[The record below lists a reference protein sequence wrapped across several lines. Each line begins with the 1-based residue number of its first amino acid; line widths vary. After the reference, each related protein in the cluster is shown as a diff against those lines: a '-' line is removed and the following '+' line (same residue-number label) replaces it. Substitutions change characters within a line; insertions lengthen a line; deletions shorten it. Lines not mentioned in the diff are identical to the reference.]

1 MKRNKITYEIFGVFA
16 MALAALVF
24 VSCSTK
30 KNTWSRRAWHNMT
43 GHYNVWWNGNQ
54 SKKEGELALRQSVID
69 DYTKTL
75 PVFNYG
81 TKENATA
88 QNAKFDRTIE
98 KSAICIQK
106 HSMRFNGKEYVR
118 CIDDAFID
126 MAKAHFYKQDFVPA
140 RRTFDYANVSY
151 PTSRDHYTAN
161 LWLAKTYIATK
172 EYEKAEAVLQSLLV
186 TSASGEKLPK
196 YVQRNLDLV
205 FADYYI
211 AVGKEKEAVKYLRS
225 ALFTAKGKYDK
236 SRAMFILGQIYAD
249 QKEYAKATEQFK
261 NVIKTHPEYVM
272 TFESR
277 MNIAKCSAGSD
288 TTAML
293 KMLRKMLKDTK
304 NTNYKDRIYYA
315 MSDVVLREG
324 DRQAGIDYLRKSVA
338 ASRTNVNQK
347 IKSSMEVADMLFSD
361 GEYVL
366 SQAYFDTAVMS
377 MDRTYQGYDSLLNLS
392 VMLSDLVGN
401 LTTYDLNDSLLRLSA
416 MDTIHLY
423 AVIDK
428 IIEDYQAEQERL
440 AKEAETK
447 AQIELLGGVAD
458 PQMSMPTGDNSS
470 WYFYNSTTRTRGMN
484 DFQKKWGKRVLE
496 DYWFITNKQSM
507 SQSEEELLSE
517 EELAEMSEEERASYM
532 KEHGL
537 SDTPAD
543 TAKYTQL
550 DRGYY
555 LRQIPFTD
563 EAKAEANKQIAA
575 ALNNV
580 GFIYYNDLKD
590 YAHSIDA
597 YTELTERYPDN
608 ENELSAWFYL
618 YRMHTRRGEE
628 TEADNYK
635 NLVLTKYPDSNQ
647 AKIILDPEH
656 FLKEAQKG
664 AEAEQFYSKTFDAYQ
679 NGQYQ
684 RVRMNVER
692 ARKLYAEDTLLMPRF
707 EFLDAISLGY
717 VEVVDSMAYAL
728 YRLVQ
733 NYPESSIKPF
743 AMEVLLKANDM
754 YKLGLNIESARPKE
768 EAAEKEKESIYTFN
782 PDEPYYILVLCD
794 TKNVRVNPL
803 KVRLSDFNKNNFRL
817 LQLAVKNLMYNKEEA
832 MITIEKFENLAA
844 ANNYNNALLSSDYVF
859 GGIDA
864 ENYKVIKVS
873 ISNYPIF
880 YQQKNI
886 DEYMEFWNKNN
897 K

>member
-1 MKRNKITYEIFGVFA
+1 MKRNKITYRIFVVFV
-16 MALAALVF
+16 MALAAFVL

-54 SKKEGELALRQSVID
+54 SMKEGELALRQSVID

-106 HSMRFNGKEYVR
+106 HSMRFNGKEHVR

-172 EYEKAEAVLQSLLV
+172 EYEKAEAALQSLLV

-338 ASRTNVNQK
+338 ASSTNVNQK

-377 MDRTYQGYDSLLNLS
+377 MDRTYPGYDSLLNLS

-507 SQSEEELLSE
+507 NQSDEELLSE

-575 ALNNV
+575 ALNNI

-618 YRMHTRRGEE
+618 YRMHSRRGEE

-679 NGQYQ
+679 NRQYQ

-717 VEVVDSMAYAL
+717 VEIVDSMAYAL

-768 EAAEKEKESIYTFN
+768 EAAEEEKESIYTFN
-782 PDEPYYILVLCD
+782 PDEPYYILVICD
-794 TKNVRVNPL
+794 TKNVRINPL

>member
-1 MKRNKITYEIFGVFA
+1 MKRNKITYRIFVVFV
-16 MALAALVF
+16 MALAAFVL

-54 SKKEGELALRQSVID
+54 SIKEGELALRQSVID

-151 PTSRDHYTAN
+151 PASRDRYTAN

-225 ALFTAKGKYDK
+225 ALFTAKGKYNK

-304 NTNYKDRIYYA
+304 NTDYKDRIYYA

-377 MDRTYQGYDSLLNLS
+377 MDRTYPGYDSLLNLS

-507 SQSEEELLSE
+507 NQSDEELLSE

-575 ALNNV
+575 ALNNI

-618 YRMHTRRGEE
+618 YRMHTRCGEE

-717 VEVVDSMAYAL
+717 VEIVDSMAYAL

-768 EAAEKEKESIYTFN
+768 EAAEEEKESIYTFN
-782 PDEPYYILVLCD
+782 PDEPYYILVICD
-794 TKNVRVNPL
+794 TKNVRINPL

-817 LQLAVKNLMYNKEEA
+817 LQLAVKNLMYSKEEA
-832 MITIEKFENLAA
+832 MITIEKFENLSA
-844 ANNYNNALLSSDYVF
+844 ANDYNNALLSSDYVF

>member
-1 MKRNKITYEIFGVFA
+1 
-16 MALAALVF
+16 MALAAFVL

-54 SKKEGELALRQSVID
+54 SMKEGELALRQSVID

-106 HSMRFNGKEYVR
+106 HSMRFNGKEHVR

-172 EYEKAEAVLQSLLV
+172 EYEKAEAALQSLLV

-338 ASRTNVNQK
+338 ASSTNVNQK

-377 MDRTYQGYDSLLNLS
+377 MDRTYPGYDSLLNLS

-507 SQSEEELLSE
+507 NQSDEELLSE

-575 ALNNV
+575 ALNNI

-618 YRMHTRRGEE
+618 YRMHSRRGEE

-679 NGQYQ
+679 NRQYQ

-717 VEVVDSMAYAL
+717 VEIVDSMAYAL

-768 EAAEKEKESIYTFN
+768 EAAEEEKESIYTFN
-782 PDEPYYILVLCD
+782 PDEPYYILVICD
-794 TKNVRVNPL
+794 TKNVRINPL

>member
-1 MKRNKITYEIFGVFA
+1 MKRNKITHRIFGLFA
-16 MALAALVF
+16 MALAAFVF

-54 SKKEGELALRQSVID
+54 SIKEGELALRQSVID

-172 EYEKAEAVLQSLLV
+172 EYEKAEAALQSLLV

-225 ALFTAKGKYDK
+225 ALFTAKGKYNK

-338 ASRTNVNQK
+338 ASSTNVNQK

-377 MDRTYQGYDSLLNLS
+377 MDRTYPGYDSLLNLS

-423 AVIDK
+423 AVIDR

-507 SQSEEELLSE
+507 NQSDEELLSE

-717 VEVVDSMAYAL
+717 VEIVDSMAYAL

-768 EAAEKEKESIYTFN
+768 EAAEEEKESIYTFN
-782 PDEPYYILVLCD
+782 PDEPYYILVICD
-794 TKNVRVNPL
+794 TKNVRINPL

-832 MITIEKFENLAA
+832 MITIEKFENLSA
-844 ANNYNNALLSSDYVF
+844 ANDYNNALLSSDYVF

>member
-1 MKRNKITYEIFGVFA
+1 
-16 MALAALVF
+16 MALAAFVL

-54 SKKEGELALRQSVID
+54 SIKEGELALRQSVID

-151 PTSRDHYTAN
+151 PTSRDRYTAN

-172 EYEKAEAVLQSLLV
+172 EYEKAEAALQSLLV

-225 ALFTAKGKYDK
+225 ALFTAKGKYNK

-293 KMLRKMLKDTK
+293 KMLHKMLKDTK
-304 NTNYKDRIYYA
+304 NTDYKDRIYYA

-361 GEYVL
+361 GDYVL

-401 LTTYDLNDSLLRLSA
+401 LTTYDLNDSLLQLSE

-507 SQSEEELLSE
+507 NQSDEELLSE

-575 ALNNV
+575 ALNNI